1 MGRLRGFSRDWYKSY
16 QWLEYSVERDAAFC
30 FPCRMF
36 KVGSSRCESTF
47 TVTGFHNWKHAMGQK
62 GIITSHDKCD
72 VHKQAMIDWKQYKIN
87 MQHHTSVQDR
97 NNSVCS
103 QQIRHNRH
111 YIKTIAKVLRL
122 CAMQDL
128 ALRGHR
134 EGEDY
139 QNPGN
144 FLKILELIGNHD
156 SVVGEK
162 LWNGPQN
169 ATYTSPEV
177 QNSVLQIMGEMLRSQ
192 ICVEI
197 KKASVF
203 SLLVDETKDA
213 SESEQLAIVFRYV
226 DESASI
232 HKRFLTFVPAETLNA
247 EGLSNLI
254 IKTLKEYHID
264 PMLMVSQRYDGA
276 AVMSG
281 HCSGVQARIRQ
292 VASKALYVHCN
303 AHCLNLCLVDCTKSV
318 SCAAEFFGLVQNMYV
333 FPSSSKCHAIYVSE
347 QSRLYPG
354 KSIRQLQ
361 RLSDTRWACRQSAI
375 NTICYT
381 FDAVVAALIKITGD
395 DDGSRVAEARG
406 LLLQVKS
413 FKFILLLVI
422 FDRLLTCSKGLSDIL
437 QSTKID
443 LGKAGDLITA
453 TIEIVEIFRSDSE
466 WEKVL
471 AYSKNVAEKHDV
483 SLESPAH
490 SHRTREPPRRYDD
503 GFIYASTGSRGDGME
518 LDYKVLLYYPI
529 LDCFLAELKQRFTD
543 KNQEIMK
550 AIHACQPTSN
560 KFLEM
565 NELQP
570 IIDQYN
576 LNHDYLIAE
585 TTIAKRVLKDKKL
598 EDISDVVTELVPLK
612 EALPCLLEL
621 LQISL
626 TISVSTAKCERSFST
641 LKRSKSYLRS
651 TMSEKRLNNMAI
663 LSIEHDLCQKL
674 DLEAVV
680 TEFAKSNWRI
690 ALN

>member
-1 MGRLRGFSRDWYKSY
+1 M
-16 QWLEYSVERDAAFC
+16 
-30 FPCRMF
+30 
-36 KVGSSRCESTF
+36 
-47 TVTGFHNWKHAMGQK
+47 
-62 GIITSHDKCD
+62 
-72 VHKQAMIDWKQYKIN
+72 
-87 MQHHTSVQDR
+87 
-97 NNSVCS
+97 
-103 QQIRHNRH
+103 
-111 YIKTIAKVLRL
+111 
-122 CAMQDL
+122 
-128 ALRGHR
+128 
-134 EGEDY
+134 
-139 QNPGN
+139 
-144 FLKILELIGNHD
+144 ELIGNHD

-197 KKASVF
+197 KKARVF

-213 SESEQLAIVFRYV
+213 SKIEQLAIVFRYV

-232 HKRFLTFVPAETLNA
+232 HERFLTFVPAETLNA

-254 IKTLKEYHID
+254 ISTLEEYHID
-264 PMLMVSQRYDGA
+264 PMLMVSQGYDGA

-333 FPSSSKCHAIYVSE
+333 FLSSSKCHAIYVSE

-381 FDAVVAALIKITGD
+381 FDAVVAALIKVTGD
-395 DDGSRVAEARG
+395 GDGSRVAEARG

-453 TIEIVEIFRSDSE
+453 TIEIVEIFQSDSE
-466 WEKVL
+466 WEK
-471 AYSKNVAEKHDV
+471 
-483 SLESPAH
+483 
-490 SHRTREPPRRYDD
+490 
-503 GFIYASTGSRGDGME
+503 
-518 LDYKVLLYYPI
+518 
-529 LDCFLAELKQRFTD
+529 
-543 KNQEIMK
+543 
-550 AIHACQPTSN
+550 
-560 KFLEM
+560 
-565 NELQP
+565 
-570 IIDQYN
+570 
-576 LNHDYLIAE
+576 
-585 TTIAKRVLKDKKL
+585 
-598 EDISDVVTELVPLK
+598 
-612 EALPCLLEL
+612 
-621 LQISL
+621 
-626 TISVSTAKCERSFST
+626 SVG
-641 LKRSKSYLRS
+641 
-651 TMSEKRLNNMAI
+651 I
-663 LSIEHDLCQKL
+663 
-674 DLEAVV
+674 
-680 TEFAKSNWRI
+680 
-690 ALN
+690 

>member
-1 MGRLRGFSRDWYKSY
+1 MSDDSFQPNESQDNLLDNDDVNSPAAVTAQVRHSTCSDCSQSAFDQVEDNDCEEETDQNVYTATVAKPMLSVRVHTEPPSDLAAVPTESPTQPKIIFPLRKFGMGRPRSFSRDWYKSY

-36 KVGSSRCESTF
+36 KVGNSRCESTF
-47 TVTGFHNWKHAMGQK
+47 TITGFRNWKHAMGQK
-62 GIITSHDKCD
+62 GIITSHDKCN

-111 YIKTIAKVLRL
+111 YIKTIAKVLYL

-134 EGEDY
+134 EGEDS

-197 KKASVF
+197 KKARVF

-213 SESEQLAIVFRYV
+213 SKIEQLVIVFCYV

-232 HKRFLTFVPAETLNA
+232 HERFLTFVPAETLNA

-254 IKTLKEYHID
+254 IKILEEYHID
-264 PMLMVSQRYDGA
+264 PMLMVSQGYDGA

-281 HCSGVQARIRQ
+281 HCSGVQAGIRQ
-292 VASKALYVHCN
+292 VASKALYVHCT

-333 FPSSSKCHAIYVSE
+333 FLSSSKCHAIYVSE

-381 FDAVVAALIKITGD
+381 FDVVVAALIKITGNG
-395 DDGSRVAEARG
+395 DGSRVADARG

-422 FDRLLTCSKGLSDIL
+422 FDRLLAYSKGLSDIL

-453 TIEIVEIFRSDSE
+453 TIEIVENFRSDSE

-471 AYSKNVAEKHDV
+471 AYSKNIAEKHDV

-490 SHRTREPPRRYDD
+490 SHRIRKPP
-503 GFIYASTGSRGDGME
+503 
-518 LDYKVLLYYPI
+518 
-529 LDCFLAELKQRFTD
+529 
-543 KNQEIMK
+543 
-550 AIHACQPTSN
+550 
-560 KFLEM
+560 
-565 NELQP
+565 
-570 IIDQYN
+570 
-576 LNHDYLIAE
+576 
-585 TTIAKRVLKDKKL
+585 
-598 EDISDVVTELVPLK
+598 
-612 EALPCLLEL
+612 
-621 LQISL
+621 
-626 TISVSTAKCERSFST
+626 
-641 LKRSKSYLRS
+641 
-651 TMSEKRLNNMAI
+651 
-663 LSIEHDLCQKL
+663 
-674 DLEAVV
+674 
-680 TEFAKSNWRI
+680 
-690 ALN
+690 